1 LSWLRRLRDTIAGA
15 RGERALDDEMRF
27 HLDAR
32 IDEYV
37 EGGMSRDEARREAL
51 RRFGSVTLAKERARD
66 ADTLRWLGDVGQDLR
81 YGLRTLRRN
90 PGFTVVAV
98 FTLALGIGANSA
110 IFSIVNAVILQ
121 PPPYKNPD
129 QLVRIIERVPATETA
144 AGIPLRVPALRPSDV
159 DALTQHSQMLSA
171 IALYNT
177 NSVTVTVSSEVAVME
192 RAEVSPSLFSVLQVE
207 PLVGRSLRTSDS
219 ASGSPKVAVLSYG
232 AWQTYFG
239 RGASVLERTLMVD
252 GQPHAVVGVMP
263 QGFGFPTSSTL
274 VWTPLTPGTQGP
286 GMRTLPA
293 ICRLRPATSVEAAV
307 SEVNGIL
314 DTARRLTPD
323 AARPAR
329 FTVSR
334 IQEERAAAFRP
345 ALRVLMVAVGLVLL
359 IACGNVAN
367 LLLARAAVR
376 EHEIAVRI
384 ALGAGRGRLIRQVL
398 TESLVLALAGG
409 IGGLALALVGTRL
422 LTAAWPENINA
433 RYLVGPAQSGSG
445 TLDTISLDWSVVLF
459 TIAISIGT
467 GLLFGL
473 VPALRVSRTGH
484 FAAITERTGST
495 SLGRSIGAR
504 VSARGALIIA
514 EIALAT
520 LLLVSAGLL
529 IHSFIKLSNVNPGF
543 NPEEVLTFQVVAPNN
558 VSPRLFLNEALVE
571 RLTSL
576 EGIEAAGYA
585 QQLPLQIGET
595 SLPFR
600 VVGQAG
606 ASPSQEAR
614 ALPVSYDYLRAI
626 GVPLVAGRL
635 LTERDGAGN
644 APVMVINEALA
655 QQYFGEGAVGK
666 SVASVGTTPWTIVGI
681 VADIHQGGLDSRPE
695 PEFYVDF
702 RQLSAVTGSPATPAT
717 GTTGNAGGS
726 PVLRQLLRS
735 ASFAVRTK
743 HPMSLIPQVQ
753 SVVRQ
758 LDPNASVSSVE
769 PLDVRLSN
777 SVARPRFY
785 ASVLGLLSG
794 VAGTLAAIG
803 IYGLIAYSVSQRTR
817 EIGIR
822 VALGAEPADVL
833 VLILREGFL
842 LVVLGSFIGIGG
854 AVALTRYLSG
864 LLFGLGP
871 LDPVTFVVVF
881 VAFVAMTMLASYIPA
896 RRAMSVNPLVALR
909 AE

>member
-1 LSWLRRLRDTIAGA
+1 
-15 RGERALDDEMRF
+15 
-27 HLDAR
+27 
-32 IDEYV
+32 
-37 EGGMSRDEARREAL
+37 
-51 RRFGSVTLAKERARD
+51 
-66 ADTLRWLGDVGQDLR
+66 
-81 YGLRTLRRN
+81 
-90 PGFTVVAV
+90 
-98 FTLALGIGANSA
+98 
-110 IFSIVNAVILQ
+110 
-121 PPPYKNPD
+121 
-129 QLVRIIERVPATETA
+129 
-144 AGIPLRVPALRPSDV
+144 
-159 DALTQHSQMLSA
+159 
-171 IALYNT
+171 
-177 NSVTVTVSSEVAVME
+177 
-192 RAEVSPSLFSVLQVE
+192 
-207 PLVGRSLRTSDS
+207 
-219 ASGSPKVAVLSYG
+219 
-232 AWQTYFG
+232 
-239 RGASVLERTLMVD
+239 
-252 GQPHAVVGVMP
+252 
-263 QGFGFPTSSTL
+263 
-274 VWTPLTPGTQGP
+274 
-286 GMRTLPA
+286 
-293 ICRLRPATSVEAAV
+293 
-307 SEVNGIL
+307 
-314 DTARRLTPD
+314 
-323 AARPAR
+323 
-329 FTVSR
+329 
-334 IQEERAAAFRP
+334 
-345 ALRVLMVAVGLVLL
+345 
-359 IACGNVAN
+359 
-367 LLLARAAVR
+367 
-376 EHEIAVRI
+376 
-384 ALGAGRGRLIRQVL
+384 
-398 TESLVLALAGG
+398 
-409 IGGLALALVGTRL
+409 
-422 LTAAWPENINA
+422 
-433 RYLVGPAQSGSG
+433 
-445 TLDTISLDWSVVLF
+445 
-459 TIAISIGT
+459 
-467 GLLFGL
+467 
-473 VPALRVSRTGH
+473 
-484 FAAITERTGST
+484 
-495 SLGRSIGAR
+495 
-504 VSARGALIIA
+504 
-514 EIALAT
+514 
-520 LLLVSAGLL
+520 
-529 IHSFIKLSNVNPGF
+529 
-543 NPEEVLTFQVVAPNN
+543 
-558 VSPRLFLNEALVE
+558 
-571 RLTSL
+571 
-576 EGIEAAGYA
+576 
-585 QQLPLQIGET
+585 
-595 SLPFR
+595 
-600 VVGQAG
+600 
-606 ASPSQEAR
+606 
-614 ALPVSYDYLRAI
+614 VSYDYLRAI

-666 SVASVGTTPWTIVGI
+666 SVASDGTTPWTIVGI